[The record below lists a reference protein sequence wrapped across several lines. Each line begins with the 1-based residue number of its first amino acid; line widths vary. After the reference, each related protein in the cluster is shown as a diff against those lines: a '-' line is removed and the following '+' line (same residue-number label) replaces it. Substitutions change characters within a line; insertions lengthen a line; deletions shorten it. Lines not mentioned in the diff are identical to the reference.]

1 MEQDGYYFR
10 VGLFVSLT
18 MVLAVGVIGWFTG
31 HRDDLGKTTYAIY
44 MKGSV
49 NGLTLGA
56 PVTLSGIQVGNVK
69 DISFAA
75 PDSGGLIRVL
85 AEIVDTAPVHTDT
98 VASLKLQGITGTS
111 FIGLENTGVKP
122 QPIEA
127 ADKDGYKL
135 ITSVPSPLDRVF
147 TSIPELIDQVTKLT
161 ERGQSLLDDENIK
174 EVHALLVSLN
184 RIMANSNGRS
194 VEDAVAH
201 MNELIT
207 EGKDTMREVKML
219 TRTVRED
226 PSVVLYGTKHP
237 GVKVP

>member
-10 VGLFVSLT
+10 VGLFVAVT
-18 MVLAVGVIGWFTG
+18 MALAIGVIGWFTG
-31 HRDDLGKTTYAIY
+31 HRDEMGKTTYAIY

-69 DISFAA
+69 DISFT
-75 PDSGGLIRVL
+75 PDSGFIRVL
-85 AEIVDTAPVHTDT
+85 ADIVDTAPVHTDT

-111 FIGLENTGVKP
+111 FVGLENTGTNP

-127 ADKDGYKL
+127 TDKDGYKL

-184 RIMANSNGRS
+184 KIMANSNGQS
-194 VEDAVAH
+194 LESAVAH
-201 MNELIT
+201 MNELIV

>member
-69 DISFAA
+69 DISFT
-75 PDSGGLIRVL
+75 PDSAFIRVL
-85 AEIVDTAPVHTDT
+85 ADIVDTAPVHTDT

-111 FIGLENTGVKP
+111 FIGLENTGGNPK
-122 QPIEA
+122 PIEA

-174 EVHALLVSLN
+174 EVHELLASLN
-184 RIMANSNGRS
+184 KIMASSNGQS
-194 VEDAVAH
+194 LESAVAK
-201 MNELIT
+201 MNELIV